1 MLNTCCINQ
10 MLGNQWSDINYIQTS
25 TNFSIFTLQLTLAE
39 GKCKLNIME
48 MCEDE
53 RLAVFA
59 CIYLCLYVCEWL
71 MAEEGGEGL
80 PPGGLAGL
88 LATVQWSLLLLSLT
102 HITTSLTLNRPPI
115 FLWPI
120 AFGTVCSGA
129 VWIITLLHN
138 EDWTIMKRNTVST
151 NYKIK
156 FVYLS
161 LLSGWLIFSSFFK
174 RGAQCCTGQACGARV
189 KWQTQGG

>member
-1 MLNTCCINQ
+1 
-10 MLGNQWSDINYIQTS
+10 MLGNRRSGMNNIQHSVNYNI
-25 TNFSIFTLQLTLAE
+25 FSLQVTLAE
-39 GKCKLNIME
+39 SKCKLYIMVR
-48 MCEDE
+48 CKDE
-53 RLAVFA
+53 RLVVFA

-71 MAEEGGEGL
+71 MAEERGEGL
-80 PPGGLAGL
+80 LPGGLAGL

-115 FLWPI
+115 FRWPI
-120 AFGTVCSGA
+120 AFGTVCTGA

-156 FVYLS
+156 FVCLS
-161 LLSGWLIFSSFFK
+161 LLSGWLIFSSFF
-174 RGAQCCTGQACGARV
+174 
-189 KWQTQGG
+189 

>member
-1 MLNTCCINQ
+1 MAI
-10 MLGNQWSDINYIQTS
+10 
-25 TNFSIFTLQLTLAE
+25 
-39 GKCKLNIME
+39 CK
-48 MCEDE
+48 DV

-59 CIYLCLYVCEWL
+59 CIYLCLHVCGWL
-71 MAEEGGEGL
+71 MAEERGEGL
-80 PPGGLAGL
+80 LPGGLARL

-115 FLWPI
+115 FRWPI
-120 AFGTVCSGA
+120 AFGSVCTGV

-138 EDWTIMKRNTVST
+138 EGWTIMKRNTVST

-156 FVYLS
+156 FVCLS
-161 LLSGWLIFSSFFK
+161 LLPGWPIFSPFFK
-174 RGAQCCTGQACGARV
+174 CGAHCCTGQPCGERV